1 MSDEDYMRL
10 ALDLAERAK
19 WTARPNPMVG
29 AVVVKSGRIVGSGY
43 HAEPGHGHGEVN
55 ALSGVSDAVACGATI
70 YVTLE
75 PCNFKGRTPPCS
87 DLLIEKGLA
96 RVVCAMADPD
106 SRVSG
111 SGIAKLR
118 AAGVEVEVGV
128 LAEDAERLNRPYLTH
143 RRLGRPYVTL
153 KMAQSLD
160 GSIATVSGDS
170 KWITGDLARRRG
182 HGLRAEAQVIIV
194 GVGTVIADDP
204 ELTVRHVDG
213 ESPQRV
219 VFDSTL
225 RIPADAN
232 VLRDAGT
239 IVCSREDVDPDRV
252 RQLEEQGAEV
262 WKVPEVDGRPS
273 IVEALNRLAE
283 RDFIHV
289 LVEGGSQLSSSFLR
303 NKSVDRVAVF
313 SAPKIVGGMPAVL
326 DIGVKMM
333 QDALM
338 LDNVKEESLGSDRLL
353 IADVR
358 YA

>member
-29 AVVVKSGRIVGSGY
+29 AVVVTSGRIVGSGY
-43 HAEPGHGHGEVN
+43 HGEPGHGHGEVN
-55 ALSGVSDAVACGATI
+55 ALSGVPDAVACGATI

-75 PCNFKGRTPPCS
+75 PCNFVGRTPPCS

-96 RVVCAMADPD
+96 RVVCAMEDPD
-106 SRVSG
+106 SRVMG
-111 SGIAKLR
+111 AGIAKLR
-118 AAGVEVEVGV
+118 AAGVDVEVGV
-128 LAEDAERLNRPYLTH
+128 LAKEAERLNRPYLTH

-153 KMAQSLD
+153 KIAQSLD
-160 GSIATVSGDS
+160 GSIATASGDS
-170 KWITGDLARRRG
+170 RWITGDLARKRG
-182 HGLRAEAQVIIV
+182 HGLRAEAQGIVV

-204 ELTVRHVDG
+204 ELTVRHVNG

-225 RIPADAN
+225 RIPANAS
-232 VLRDAGT
+232 VLREAGT
-239 IVCSREDVDPDRV
+239 IVCSLDDVDPDRV
-252 RQLEEQGAEV
+252 RRLEEQGAEV
-262 WKVPEVDGRPS
+262 WKLREVDGRPS
-273 IVEALNRLAE
+273 IGEALKRLAE

-303 NKSVDRVAVF
+303 NRSVDRVAVF
-313 SAPKIVGGMPAVL
+313 SAPKIVGGLPAL
-326 DIGVKMM
+326 QDIGVNLM

-338 LDNVKEESLGSDRLL
+338 LDHFMEETLGSDRLL
-353 IADVR
+353 IADVG